1 MEAAG
6 VAARCQ
12 SAVHRP
18 GPPGTLPNHHVIG
31 ASRAR
36 RLLRPVTGI
45 EDVMPEASDAYRA
58 LQVDPSAEP
67 SVIEAAF
74 RALARLYHPDGSR
87 PDAARMA
94 RINAAYRILR
104 DPELRR
110 QYDHT
115 HASTLQPVRMA
126 VDRGPTEERGPMS
139 RRAATGDGSPVL
151 DFGRYAGWRISDL
164 ARHDADYL
172 RWLARHSSGL
182 RYREAIARVLPREPD
197 LNRRANS
204 VA

>member
-1 MEAAG
+1 
-6 VAARCQ
+6 
-12 SAVHRP
+12 
-18 GPPGTLPNHHVIG
+18 
-31 ASRAR
+31 
-36 RLLRPVTGI
+36 
-45 EDVMPEASDAYRA
+45 MPEASDAYRT

-67 SVIEAAF
+67 SVIQAAF
-74 RALARLYHPDGSR
+74 RALARLYHPDGKR
-87 PDAARMA
+87 PDVARMA

-104 DPELRR
+104 DRELRQ
-110 QYDHT
+110 QYDRT
-115 HASTLQPVRMA
+115 RASTLRPVRMA
-126 VDRGPTEERGPMS
+126 VDPGPTDERGSMS
-139 RRAATGDGSPVL
+139 RRAPAGDESPVL

-164 ARHDADYL
+164 ARHDPDYL

>member
-1 MEAAG
+1 
-6 VAARCQ
+6 
-12 SAVHRP
+12 
-18 GPPGTLPNHHVIG
+18 
-31 ASRAR
+31 
-36 RLLRPVTGI
+36 
-45 EDVMPEASDAYRA
+45 MPEASDAYRT

-67 SVIEAAF
+67 SVIQAAF

-87 PDAARMA
+87 PDVARMA
-94 RINAAYRILR
+94 RINAAYRVLR
-104 DPELRR
+104 DPELRQ
-110 QYDHT
+110 QYDRT
-115 HASTLQPVRMA
+115 HARTLHPVRMA
-126 VDRGPTEERGPMS
+126 VDRGPAREAGPMS
-139 RRAATGDGSPVL
+139 RRSAGSDGSPVL